1 MKFTLLLFAAFAF
14 FSVKLSAQ
22 NQTAEV
28 VIFSQDGERFWV
40 VIDGILQ
47 NEEPQP
53 RVQVAG
59 LSKPAYRVKIIF
71 EIEEIPDIDRTIS
84 TRDVDERLVNTTYR
98 IFQRRRGYAMWP
110 HSWEEVPPAQTSQQT
125 ITLQTEGQ
133 STRPQIPSPPAETK
147 PVQPDTTTQ
156 QTIEINESITVKLPD
171 GTVITYSPGAII
183 NSELLQYQVATDLT
197 VVETKPAF
205 DYMPHTPPEPEP
217 DPEPVYNLPGYRGPV
232 GCDWPMD
239 DSAFNRAKNT
249 ISNQSFE
256 SDMLS
261 IAKQVASNN
270 CLLVS
275 QVVEVVEL
283 FGFESSR
290 LEFAKYA
297 YRYTYDVGNY
307 YEVNN
312 AFSFSSSQRELND
325 YINRMRQ

>member
-1 MKFTLLLFAAFAF
+1 MKLTLLLFAVFAF

-110 HSWEEVPPAQTSQQT
+110 HSREEVPQAQTNQQT

-133 STRPQIPSPPAETK
+133 SGRPQRPSPPADPK
-147 PVQPDTTTQ
+147 PVKPKTTTK

-171 GTVITYSPGAII
+171 GTVITYAPGAII
-183 NSELLQYQVATDLT
+183 DSELLQFQMATEMT
-197 VVETKPAF
+197 VEETDSSI
-205 DYMPHTPPEPEP
+205 DYLPHTSPEPEP
-217 DPEPVYNLPGYRGPV
+217 EPEYNLPGYRGPV

-239 DSAFNRAKNT
+239 DSAFNRAKNA

-270 CLLVS
+270 CLLVN
-275 QVVEVVEL
+275 QVIEMVEL

-307 YEVNN
+307 HEVNN

-325 YINRMRQ
+325 YINRMK

>member
-1 MKFTLLLFAAFAF
+1 MRNSILLFALITL
-14 FSVKLSAQ
+14 FSVNLTAQ

-71 EIEEIPDIDRTIS
+71 ENEDIPDIDRSIT
-84 TRDVDERLVNTTYR
+84 TRDVDDRLINTTYR
-98 IFQRRRGYAMWP
+98 IFERRRGYTMWP
-110 HSWEEVPPAQTSQQT
+110 HSFEEVPPAQSGQQT
-125 ITLQTEGQ
+125 ITLQTEG
-133 STRPQIPSPPAETK
+133 SSDRPQRPKPPTE
-147 PVQPDTTTQ
+147 TTTEPTVE
-156 QTIEINESITVKLPD
+156 QTIELSESITIRLPD
-171 GTVITYSPGAII
+171 GTVVTYSPGAII
-183 NSELLQYQVATDLT
+183 DSGLLEHQISQEVTI
-197 VVETKPAF
+197 VEHKP
-205 DYMPHTPPEPEP
+205 MPRPVPEPEP
-217 DPEPVYNLPGYRGPV
+217 EPEYHLPGYRGPV

-256 SDMLS
+256 SDMLD

-275 QVVEVVEL
+275 QVVEIVEL

-290 LEFAKYA
+290 LEFAKFA
-297 YRYTYDVGNY
+297 YSYTYDVGNY

-312 AFSFSSSQRELND
+312 AFSFSSSQRELNE
-325 YINRMRQ
+325 YINRRRP